1 MSRTFGSV
9 KESHIFGRQI
19 LSGFWDRT
27 HRLQVWPFPS
37 ECLILSLV
45 RSTAVGITKSVQT
58 RSQKARLR
66 LTDNQLR
73 TLRHISRSRKAPA
86 AMVERSKILLQHVG
100 NASTQ
105 LIVTRLGTTRG
116 KVNRCIDKALSM
128 GMNVALKDL
137 PRSGRPSSN
146 TAEAEAWFTELACQK
161 PKELGYSYELWT
173 TRLLAEHARKHCR
186 KAGHACLKRIG
197 RGTVSKIL
205 SRHKLKPHKVR
216 YYLQLRDPHFDERMK
231 EVIQTYRQAQ
241 EARKKPQQYKGI
253 AFLSYD
259 EKPGIQVIANTAPDL
274 PPLPGRY
281 QTWSRDHEYERL
293 GTMSLMA
300 AIDLVSGCAR
310 HQLVDRHRSREF
322 VAFLQQLI
330 DAYPPR
336 TKFRIVLDNHSAH
349 MSAEV
354 REYLA
359 TVPNRFE
366 FVFTPKHASWL
377 NLIEVFFSKMA
388 RTVLRGLRV
397 ESKTE
402 LRRRIRKYFK
412 EVNRCPVVFTWKYML
427 DQPAAVQQNALAA

>member
-1 MSRTFGSV
+1 LR
-9 KESHIFGRQI
+9 K
-19 LSGFWDRT
+19 
-27 HRLQVWPFPS
+27 
-37 ECLILSLV
+37 
-45 RSTAVGITKSVQT
+45 

-73 TLRHISRSRKAPA
+73 TLRNISRSRKAPA
-86 AMVERSKILLQHVG
+86 AMVERSKILLQYAG
-100 NASTQ
+100 GAATS
-105 LIVTRLGTTRG
+105 LIVNRVGTTRG
-116 KVNRCIDKALSM
+116 KVARCIEKALSM

-137 PRSGRPSSN
+137 PRSGRPSSI
-146 TAEAEAWFTELACQK
+146 TTEAEAWLTDLACQK

-173 TRLLAEHARKHCR
+173 TQLLADHAQKHCR
-186 KAGHACLKRIG
+186 KAGHTSLKRI
-197 RGTVSKIL
+197 RKGTVSKIL

-216 YYLQLRDPHFDERMK
+216 YYLQLRDPNFDERMA
-231 EVIQTYRQAQ
+231 EVIQTYQQAK
-241 EARKKPQQYKGI
+241 EARKAPQKHKGI

-259 EKPGIQVIANTAPDL
+259 EKPGIQAIANTAPDL
-274 PPLPGRY
+274 PPVPGRHR
-281 QTWSRDHEYERL
+281 TWSRDHEYKRL

-300 AIDLVSGCAR
+300 AIDLVSGRAH
-310 HQLVDRHRSREF
+310 HQLVNRHRSREF
-322 VAFLQQLI
+322 VAFLKQVI

-349 MSAEV
+349 LSAEV
-354 REYLA
+354 RKYLA

-402 LRRRIRKYFK
+402 LRQRIRKYFK

-427 DQPAAVQQNALAA
+427 DQPVATTPNAVAA